1 MQAIRNILA
10 AFGAGVAVAVYL
22 LATHRRQ
29 AAAIDKQV
37 KEVEQ
42 RGREAVA
49 AREQARRLT
58 DDAVRHQLREHGWYR
73 QD

>member
-10 AFGAGVAVAVYL
+10 AFGAGIAVAVYL

-29 AAAIDKQV
+29 TDAINKQTR
-37 KEVEQ
+37 EVEQ

-58 DDAVRHQLREHGWYR
+58 DDAVRHQLRQQGWYR
-73 QD
+73 ED